1 VLSRLAARIV
11 TGPIGFLV
19 AGTLDLASAWGRW
32 AAGRVRA
39 RVGQRKRE
47 RERVTQR

>member
-11 TGPIGFLV
+11 TGPVGFLL

-39 RVGQRKRE
+39 RIAE
-47 RERVTQR
+47 RERATHR

>member
-11 TGPIGFLV
+11 TGPVGFLV
-19 AGTLDLASAWGRW
+19 AGTLDLASAWGGW

-39 RVGQRKRE
+39 RRTAR
-47 RERVTQR
+47 R